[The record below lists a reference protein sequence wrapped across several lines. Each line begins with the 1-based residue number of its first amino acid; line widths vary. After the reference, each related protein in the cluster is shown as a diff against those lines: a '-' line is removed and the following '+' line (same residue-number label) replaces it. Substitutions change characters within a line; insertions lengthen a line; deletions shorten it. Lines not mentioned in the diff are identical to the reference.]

1 MAEPREESSKVDEP
15 ELVAPVPP
23 EELQQPPDSLI
34 IFFFYSSLMENLQ
47 QSGDESRV
55 SEYIRKET
63 VTEGG

>member
-23 EELQQPPDSLI
+23 EELQQPPDSL
-34 IFFFYSSLMENLQ
+34 MENLQ